1 MYFSCR
7 ALPLIDELTFHS
19 AARSLQ
25 KLSFTSLL
33 EPTKDFMGAIV
44 QGIKISAYQKSSST

>member
-44 QGIKISAYQKSSST
+44 QGIKISAYQKSWST